1 MILFFFD
8 KPLIAI
14 PSVSF
19 EFRINRVRSN
29 DALCFLRPILLRYD
43 VTITLLCPF
52 SFFFSFFLSISTHVF
67 YILSSKFY
75 LPFEQGSLSNRRQSS
90 SSKNNR
96 CYEISETE
104 REKKTMQQCILRAL
118 QKLRRDAYIRRSFA
132 ILSGPT
138 QIFLGRMRKIKADF
152 TLFKLFPPSLNHT
165 SPQSSLRIPPTVLRI
180 PLYTYIYIYIVSS
193 TLIEIYSSL
202 HRQAPEITPR

>member
-1 MILFFFD
+1 MILFFWQ
-8 KPLIAI
+8 AI
-14 PSVSF
+14 NCNTVCEFWVSYQSCSF
-19 EFRINRVRSN
+19 EWRALFSATNPPSIWRN
-29 DALCFLRPILLRYD
+29 DKLFFVLFL
-43 VTITLLCPF
+43 F
-52 SFFFSFFLSISTHVF
+52 SFLFFFPYLLTCFTSYLRSFIFHLNKDRYRIDAN
-67 YILSSKFY
+67 L
-75 LPFEQGSLSNRRQSS
+75 RRRRIIVATRSQ
-90 SSKNNR
+90 KQKG
-96 CYEISETE
+96 
-104 REKKTMQQCILRAL
+104 KKTMQQCILRAL

-193 TLIEIYSSL
+193 TLIEIYSNL

>member
-1 MILFFFD
+1 M
-8 KPLIAI
+8 
-14 PSVSF
+14 SF

-104 REKKTMQQCILRAL
+104 REKKRCSSAFCVHC
-118 QKLRRDAYIRRSFA
+118 KSCDDAYIRRSFA

>member
-1 MILFFFD
+1 MERSIRIKKHARCNKNDPFFFD

-104 REKKTMQQCILRAL
+104 REKKRCSSAFCVHCKSCDVM
-118 QKLRRDAYIRRSFA
+118 
-132 ILSGPT
+132 
-138 QIFLGRMRKIKADF
+138 
-152 TLFKLFPPSLNHT
+152 HT
-165 SPQSSLRIPPTVLRI
+165 YVEASPYYPARLKYFSAVC
-180 PLYTYIYIYIVSS
+180 
-193 TLIEIYSSL
+193 EK
-202 HRQAPEITPR
+202 